1 MPSTAT
7 WPPTGRLDDHWGWRP
22 EWATDRPCLYWY
34 LTFERSRLADALGP
48 ELLDA
53 VDRTD
58 WLDPVPP
65 RWMHLTVCD
74 VGFVDELGAEAA
86 DAAHAA
92 AGHLVEDRA
101 PVTLTLGPVTTLSQA
116 VVLSAG
122 PQRRLRNLQ
131 ARARRATERVWRAR
145 PYGAGRPYFPHVS
158 LGYVNRAVDRETVAT
173 SVDALPP
180 VRTEVEVDRLTL
192 AAVTRRDRHYQW
204 HVAAEV
210 DLASGRV
217 AASHPSA
224 PSDPAAP
231 AGEDGR

>member
-1 MPSTAT
+1 MREEHVMPSTAT
-7 WPPTGRLDDHWGWRP
+7 WPLRGRLEDHWTWRP

-34 LTFERSRLADALGP
+34 LTFNGSRLADALGP
-48 ELLDA
+48 ELLDG

-58 WLDPVPP
+58 WLDAVPP

-74 VGFVDELGAEAA
+74 VGFVDELGQETA
-86 DAAHAA
+86 DAAEEAA
-92 AGHLVEDRA
+92 ADLVEDRA
-101 PVTLTLGPVTTLSQA
+101 PVGLTLGPVTTLSQA

-122 PQRRLRNLQ
+122 PQRRLRDLQ
-131 ARARRATERVWRAR
+131 SRARRATERVWRAR
-145 PYGAGRPYFPHVS
+145 PYGAGRPFFPHVS
-158 LGYVNRAVDRETVAT
+158 LGYVNRAVDRDTVAE
-173 SVDALPP
+173 SVDTLPP

-217 AASHPSA
+217 DEGSPGN
-224 PSDPAAP
+224 
-231 AGEDGR
+231 AGH